1 MTDTPVDDLP
11 LRDEIFQRMDELTPA
26 ERKVA
31 RTLLARYP
39 AAGLES
45 TAALA
50 AAAGTSKPTV
60 LRLLDRLG
68 FGSYPEFQQRLRG
81 EVTRSMNESPVSRA
95 RARRAV
101 PSDDSA
107 FLRAVEQR
115 AGLVARLPDTV
126 PPAEIERAVALLAA
140 RPKHVVTSG
149 GYFSR
154 LIARLLALQLD
165 QLIPNVDYADEPLGA
180 DIAKYLR
187 AGRDSVVIVY
197 DLRRYELAAKEVVSM
212 AKAGGASVILITDQA
227 LSPSAEE
234 ADIVLPAAVD
244 GVPFDSFAALLV
256 LTESLVDAVF
266 HELGEAAIERM
277 ADWERSVRIYRD
289 FRVGRAGR
297 AGSSRRMPSRKR
309 IPSRKKADRWDTSTG
324 RPPSSPAP
332 PRASGAES
340 RTCSNRR
347 ARPSTGSTRTA
358 SICGTRRPLTR
369 SSPGWARCTFS
380 STTPA
385 ECKVRRT
392 PRSTS

>member
-1 MTDTPVDDLP
+1 VTDPPSEELT

-60 LRLLDRLG
+60 LRLLGRLG
-68 FGSYPEFQQRLRG
+68 FGSYPDFQERLRT
-81 EVTRSMNESPVSRA
+81 EVTLSMSWSPLSRA
-95 RARRAV
+95 QASRAA
-101 PSDDSA
+101 PSDDSV

-140 RPKHVVTSG
+140 RPKHVVISG

-154 LIARLLALQLD
+154 LVARLLAMQLD
-165 QLIPNVDYADEPLGA
+165 QLIPNVDYADEPLWA

-187 AGRDSVVIVY
+187 SGRDSVVIVY
-197 DLRRYELAAKEVVSM
+197 DLRRYELAAKEVVTL
-212 AKAGGASVILITDQA
+212 AKAAGASVILITDES

-244 GVPFDSFAALLV
+244 GIPFDSFAALLV

-289 FRVGRAGR
+289 YRVGR
-297 AGSSRRMPSRKR
+297 
-309 IPSRKKADRWDTSTG
+309 
-324 RPPSSPAP
+324 
-332 PRASGAES
+332 
-340 RTCSNRR
+340 
-347 ARPSTGSTRTA
+347 TA
-358 SICGTRRPLTR
+358 VT
-369 SSPGWARCTFS
+369 A
-380 STTPA
+380 TPHQ
-385 ECKVRRT
+385 E
-392 PRSTS
+392 